1 MKQIS
6 SKNIIIIYFFLYS
19 SLLFGFYLNEDFAL
33 GFIRDYELHLK
44 LIHIFDNSILDG
56 FMNYEDEKVPH
67 SPIYVFYFSFF
78 ENIFKNEVITR
89 LFHLHICL
97 LIPFFL
103 YKSLEVKFKKKIGL
117 YLYLIPVLIFVSPY
131 FRSGLIW
138 IDDNL
143 LALVFLSISIFYF
156 IKYDNEKDNLL
167 INILLNTFFLALAA
181 YIRPIYSLFGLYF
194 FIRYTI
200 EIKSIKI
207 LFFYIILNFILCWPA
222 VYYVFILGIDD
233 WFQGYLFRRNI
244 ISVVS
249 LSQSVLFFYLLPY
262 LLFYFKDKF
271 IKKFNAYD
279 VLIFFIYLI
288 LLNIFFVYDVAYS
301 GGIFFKIS
309 NYVFNNLIFFFLIA
323 SLSFVLI
330 FKFFWDPRHKIN
342 SYYDF
347 LLLIILLMFELD
359 GVIYHETY
367 DPLFYLL
374 IFTIFKNSFLNNF
387 IFSMNNNK
395 YFSLVILSFSF
406 YIMSVLK
413 TLI

>member
-1 MKQIS
+1 M
-6 SKNIIIIYFFLYS
+6 
-19 SLLFGFYLNEDFAL
+19 
-33 GFIRDYELHLK
+33 
-44 LIHIFDNSILDG
+44 
-56 FMNYEDEKVPH
+56 
-67 SPIYVFYFSFF
+67 
-78 ENIFKNEVITR
+78 
-89 LFHLHICL
+89 
-97 LIPFFL
+97 
-103 YKSLEVKFKKKIGL
+103 
-117 YLYLIPVLIFVSPY
+117 
-131 FRSGLIW
+131 
-138 IDDNL
+138 
-143 LALVFLSISIFYF
+143 
-156 IKYDNEKDNLL
+156 
-167 INILLNTFFLALAA
+167 
-181 YIRPIYSLFGLYF
+181 
-194 FIRYTI
+194 
-200 EIKSIKI
+200 
-207 LFFYIILNFILCWPA
+207 
-222 VYYVFILGIDD
+222 
-233 WFQGYLFRRNI
+233 
-244 ISVVS
+244 
-249 LSQSVLFFYLLPY
+249 LFFYLLPY